1 MSEGSVEGN
10 VVDNVEGT
18 VLVVLG
24 IVDRSNSRIALVIF
38 ICTCGVSSG
47 SGSEEPWTDNAS
59 RVAILL
65 SMASEMLSPDI
76 SDVLCTSAVAVVVV
90 AVVAEAVSVPVAA
103 VAVVGAGVVEVVDN
117 KSVVEVVTEVLA
129 QSTLGSLTIADAD
142 IEEDEDADEQGVI
155 VL

>member
-1 MSEGSVEGN
+1 MCESN

-18 VLVVLG
+18 VLVVVG
-24 IVDRSNSRIALVIF
+24 IVDRSNSRRALVIF
-38 ICTCGVSSG
+38 IRTCGASSG
-47 SGSEEPWTDNAS
+47 SGKEEPWTDNAR

-76 SDVLCTSAVAVVVV
+76 SDVLCTSAVAVVVVVV

-142 IEEDEDADEQGVI
+142 KDVDEQGVI